1 MLILLNILRWF
12 AVILDW
18 IIKFYMIVLF
28 ARVVI
33 SWIRVPYNQIVH
45 MIYQMTEPV
54 LRPIRRRMPMSL
66 GIDLSPMIVFLLL
79 LGIQIVVINS
89 LVTYINIWQYQ
100 YQYPSFKNP

>member
-33 SWIRVPYNQIVH
+33 SWIRVPYNQVVH
-45 MIYQMTEPV
+45 MIYQMTEPI

-66 GIDLSPMIVFLLL
+66 GIDFSPMIVFLVLL
-79 LGIQIVVINS
+79 AIQIIVVNS
-89 LVTYINIWQYQ
+89 LVQYINIWSYK
-100 YQYPSFKNP
+100 YYSP

>member
-33 SWIRVPYNQIVH
+33 SWIRVPSNQVVH

-54 LRPIRRRMPMSL
+54 LRPIRRRMPLSL
-66 GIDLSPMIVFLLL
+66 GIDFSPMILFLVLL
-79 LGIQIVVINS
+79 AIQIIVVNS
-89 LVTYINIWQYQ
+89 LVQYINIWSYK
-100 YQYPSFKNP
+100 YYYP

>member
-33 SWIRVPYNQIVH
+33 SWIRIPYNQVVH

-66 GIDLSPMIVFLLL
+66 GIDFSPMIVFLVLL
-79 LGIQIVVINS
+79 AIQIIVVNS
-89 LVTYINIWQYQ
+89 LVQYINIWSYK
-100 YQYPSFKNP
+100 YYYP

>member
-33 SWIRVPYNQIVH
+33 SWIRVPYNQVVH

-66 GIDLSPMIVFLLL
+66 GIDLSPMILFLVLL
-79 LGIQIVVINS
+79 AIQIIVVNS
-89 LVTYINIWQYQ
+89 LVQYINIWSYK
-100 YQYPSFKNP
+100 YYYP